1 MTLRDLREENYK
13 SRAEVAAA
21 LGVTLSAVSNYE
33 KGWRRIGL
41 EQVLILA
48 KLYDCSAEEIIES
61 QLNSCQYD
69 R

>member
-1 MTLRDLREENYK
+1 MTLRDLREQNNK
-13 SRAEVAAA
+13 SRAAVAAA
-21 LGVTLSAVSNYE
+21 LGVTLRAVSNYE

-48 KLYDCSAEEIIES
+48 KLYDCSAQDVIEA
-61 QLNSCQYD
+61 QLNSCQFD